1 MSSVGHCPFFYS
13 SFKSEIIF
21 DSFINKSTFI
31 VVVLPFQDPQTER
44 MDEWELKF
52 EHIDWID
59 ISDAELSGN
68 QEALEKLMYEKIY
81 A

>member
-1 MSSVGHCPFFYS
+1 
-13 SFKSEIIF
+13 
-21 DSFINKSTFI
+21 
-31 VVVLPFQDPQTER
+31 

>member
-1 MSSVGHCPFFYS
+1 M
-13 SFKSEIIF
+13 
-21 DSFINKSTFI
+21 
-31 VVVLPFQDPQTER
+31 VVLSFQDPQTGI

-68 QEALEKLMYEKIY
+68 QEALEKLMYEKYMFKVTILISFSVIFPL
-81 A
+81 

>member
-1 MSSVGHCPFFYS
+1 M
-13 SFKSEIIF
+13 
-21 DSFINKSTFI
+21 
-31 VVVLPFQDPQTER
+31 VVLPFQDPQTER